1 MSWTDE
7 DIDGLFRD
15 AAAQKEFSYDATF
28 FEEIERELPIHRRRK
43 SRLYWVLSYSMLV
56 LFSLVNLKT
65 WKTESV
71 VVTAAKRLN
80 AKSISSW
87 RSNNKIESPL
97 PSTAL
102 NHPNSAT
109 SQSDELKNSAPFTPN
124 LLEDAIVD
132 TPLRNEVFSLSD
144 DSEQAEIKMK
154 TNPLLASFGVG
165 EIITS
170 NISLEEEISKNNYYL
185 QFNGGV
191 GQGYNTVID
200 RSHTNGIV
208 SMEFGVKRSFR
219 NYTLNAGANFQWTKM
234 DDLKIKERTKIYGFG
249 YSTYD
254 NVYSFKGM
262 ATCGLTM
269 GVSRQFKRHEVGIV
283 ASPSLR
289 MFALLDRVQLL
300 DGQQFSSYQGIT
312 DVSMFKKIS
321 IPTGLQ
327 YFYTINKSIQIGLNA
342 SYDLVQPISSDRFEG
357 SPSKNPFQIQFG
369 IRTNL
374 GR

>member
-15 AAAQKEFSYDATF
+15 AAAQKEFRYDATF
-28 FEEIERELPIHRRRK
+28 FEEIERQLPIHRIRK

-56 LFSLVNLKT
+56 LFSLVILKT

-71 VVTAAKRLN
+71 VVTADKRLN

-97 PSTAL
+97 PSPAL
-102 NHPNSAT
+102 NHSKSAT
-109 SQSDELKNSAPFTPN
+109 IQSAVIQNSAPFIPN

-132 TPLRNEVFSLSD
+132 IPLRNEVFSLND

-154 TNPLLASFGVG
+154 TNPLLASFGAG

-208 SMEFGVKRSFR
+208 SMELGVKRSIR
-219 NYTLNAGANFQWTKM
+219 NFTINIGANFQWTKM

-254 NVYSFKGM
+254 NVYSFNGM
-262 ATCGLTM
+262 ATCGLSI
-269 GVSRQFKRHEVGIV
+269 GVSRKFKRHEVGIV

-289 MFALLDRVQLL
+289 MFALLDRMQLL
-300 DGQQFSSYQGIT
+300 DGQQFLSSSGVS
-312 DVSMFKKIS
+312 DVSMFRKIS
-321 IPTGLQ
+321 LPTGLQ
-327 YFYTINKSIQIGLNA
+327 YFYAINESIQIGLNA
-342 SYDLVQPISSDRFEG
+342 SYDLVQPISSNRFEG
-357 SPSKNPFQIQFG
+357 SPIKYPFQIQFG

>member
-15 AAAQKEFSYDATF
+15 AAAQKEFRYDATF
-28 FEEIERELPIHRRRK
+28 FEEIERQLPIHRRRK

-71 VVTAAKRLN
+71 VVTEDKRLN

-87 RSNNKIESPL
+87 RSNNKIESSL
-97 PSTAL
+97 PSPAL
-102 NHPNSAT
+102 NHSKSAT
-109 SQSDELKNSAPFTPN
+109 IQSAVIQNSAPFIPN

-132 TPLRNEVFSLSD
+132 IPLRNEVFSLND
-144 DSEQAEIKMK
+144 DSEQPEIKMK
-154 TNPLLASFGVG
+154 TNPLLASFGAG

-191 GQGYNTVID
+191 GQGYNTVIN

-208 SMEFGVKRSFR
+208 SMELGVKRSVR
-219 NYTLNAGANFQWTKM
+219 NFTLNIGANFQWTKM

-254 NVYSFKGM
+254 NVYSFNGM
-262 ATCGLTM
+262 ATCGLST
-269 GVSRQFKRHEVGIV
+269 GVSRKFKRHEVGIV

-289 MFALLDRVQLL
+289 MFALLDRMQLL
-300 DGQQFSSYQGIT
+300 DGQQFLSSSGVS
-312 DVSMFKKIS
+312 DVSMFRKIS
-321 IPTGLQ
+321 LPTGLQ
-327 YFYTINKSIQIGLNA
+327 YFYAINESIQIGLNA
-342 SYDLVQPISSDRFEG
+342 SYDLVQPISSNRFEG
-357 SPSKNPFQIQFG
+357 SPIKNPFQIQFG

>member
-15 AAAQKEFSYDATF
+15 AAAQKEFRYDATF
-28 FEEIERELPIHRRRK
+28 FEEIERELPIHRRRN
-43 SRLYWVLSYSMLV
+43 SRLYWVLSYSRLV

-71 VVTAAKRLN
+71 VVTAAKRSN

-97 PSTAL
+97 PSPAL
-102 NHPNSAT
+102 NHSKSAT
-109 SQSDELKNSAPFTPN
+109 IQSAVIQNSAPFIPN
-124 LLEDAIVD
+124 LLEDPIVD
-132 TPLRNEVFSLSD
+132 IPLRNEVFSLND
-144 DSEQAEIKMK
+144 DSEQPEIKMK
-154 TNPLLASFGVG
+154 TNPLLASFGAG

-191 GQGYNTVID
+191 GQGYNTVIN

-208 SMEFGVKRSFR
+208 SMELGVKRSIR
-219 NYTLNAGANFQWTKM
+219 NFTLNIGANFQWTKM

-254 NVYSFKGM
+254 NVYSFNGM
-262 ATCGLTM
+262 ATCGLST
-269 GVSRQFKRHEVGIV
+269 GVSRKFKRHEVGIV

-289 MFALLDRVQLL
+289 MFALLDRMQLL
-300 DGQQFSSYQGIT
+300 DGQQFLSSSGVS
-312 DVSMFKKIS
+312 DVSMFRKIS
-321 IPTGLQ
+321 LPTGLQ
-327 YFYTINKSIQIGLNA
+327 YFYAINESIQIGLNA
-342 SYDLVQPISSDRFEG
+342 SYELVQPISSNRFEG
-357 SPSKNPFQIQFG
+357 SPIKNPFQIQFG